1 MTNQKQ
7 LQTYLYST
15 VGIVIMFVVVVAIN
29 VISSVAKARVD
40 LTAEK
45 IYTLSDGTK
54 KILAKLD
61 APVEIRFYYT
71 KNDVAMP
78 PRLKNYAQRVE
89 DLLGEYRRAAKGKL
103 EIKKFNPEPDSD
115 AEESANLDGVEG
127 QLVNTGDKIYFGLA
141 VSCLDSKVAIPALSE
156 DREKLL
162 EYDLSRAISRVVT
175 PTKPVIGV
183 MSALQIFGEFNP
195 MMMRMGQQGRSEP
208 WVFVSELKRDFDV
221 KQLQMEV
228 DKIDDDIKVLLVI
241 YPKGISDKAQYAID
255 QFVLRG
261 GKLIA
266 FLDPLSIV
274 DVQNSPQNQMNPL
287 QAAASGGATMDKLLK
302 AWGLEFDINK
312 VVADMNFVT
321 RINRGN
327 RPEAAPAVLSLTG
340 DGVNTNDVVTSQL
353 DHLLLPFAGVF
364 AGTPAEGLKQTVLL
378 KTTKD
383 SQLVEKFM
391 AQFSGEQIS
400 KDFSPSAKEYPLAV
414 RLTGKFKTAFP
425 EGKPKDTA
433 KANDEKKDEK
443 EKEPSSDSLKASTT
457 DGAVILVGDADMLYD
472 QFSVQVQNFFGQK
485 IVNLMNGNLP
495 LLQNTVEQLSGDSN
509 LIAVRGRATMNRPFT
524 VVKRMQLQAEE
535 GYRGKLKELE
545 KSLQETQT
553 RLNDLQK
560 NKESGQ
566 RFILSPEQQA
576 EVKNFQ
582 KKEAEVKKELK
593 KVRRD
598 LNREIE
604 ALETRLKW
612 MNIAAMPLLVTIS
625 GISLALFKRKQTA
638 AK

>member
-1 MTNQKQ
+1 
-7 LQTYLYST
+7 
-15 VGIVIMFVVVVAIN
+15 
-29 VISSVAKARVD
+29 
-40 LTAEK
+40 
-45 IYTLSDGTK
+45 
-54 KILAKLD
+54 
-61 APVEIRFYYT
+61 
-71 KNDVAMP
+71 
-78 PRLKNYAQRVE
+78 
-89 DLLGEYRRAAKGKL
+89 
-103 EIKKFNPEPDSD
+103 
-115 AEESANLDGVEG
+115 
-127 QLVNTGDKIYFGLA
+127 
-141 VSCLDSKVAIPALSE
+141 
-156 DREKLL
+156 
-162 EYDLSRAISRVVT
+162 
-175 PTKPVIGV
+175 
-183 MSALQIFGEFNP
+183 
-195 MMMRMGQQGRSEP
+195 
-208 WVFVSELKRDFDV
+208 
-221 KQLQMEV
+221 MEV

-266 FLDPLSIV
+266 FLDPLSII
-274 DVQNSPQNQMNPL
+274 DTQNSPQNQMNPL

-321 RINRGN
+321 RINRGG
-327 RPEAAPAVLSLTG
+327 RPEEAPAVLSLTG
-340 DGVNTNDVVTSQL
+340 EGVNTNDVVTSQI

-400 KDFSPSAKEYPLAV
+400 KDFSASAKEYPLAI

-425 EGKPKDTA
+425 DGKPKDTV
-433 KANDEKKDEK
+433 KPNDEKKDEK

-524 VVKRMQLQAEE
+524 VVKRMQEQAEA

-566 RFILSPEQQA
+566 RFILSPEQQV

-593 KVRRD
+593 KVKRD
-598 LNREIE
+598 LSREIE

-612 MNIAAMPLLVTIS
+612 LNIAAMPFLVTIS

>member
-61 APVEIRFYYT
+61 TPVEIRFYYT

-115 AEESANLDGVEG
+115 AEESANLDGIEG

-141 VSCLDSKVAIPALSE
+141 VSCLDSKVAIPLAE

-162 EYDLSRAISRVVT
+162 EYDLSRAISRVVA

-183 MSALQIFGEFNP
+183 MSSLQIFGEFNP

-208 WVFVSELKRDFDV
+208 WVFVSELKRDFEV

-340 DGVNTNDVVTSQL
+340 EGVNTNDVVTSQL

-364 AGTPAEGLKQTVLL
+364 AGTPVEGLKQTVLL

-425 EGKPKDTA
+425 DGKPKDTS

-524 VVKRMQLQAEE
+524 VVKRMQAQAEE

>member
-1 MTNQKQ
+1 
-7 LQTYLYST
+7 
-15 VGIVIMFVVVVAIN
+15 V
-29 VISSVAKARVD
+29 
-40 LTAEK
+40 
-45 IYTLSDGTK
+45 
-54 KILAKLD
+54 
-61 APVEIRFYYT
+61 
-71 KNDVAMP
+71 
-78 PRLKNYAQRVE
+78 
-89 DLLGEYRRAAKGKL
+89 
-103 EIKKFNPEPDSD
+103 
-115 AEESANLDGVEG
+115 
-127 QLVNTGDKIYFGLA
+127 
-141 VSCLDSKVAIPALSE
+141 
-156 DREKLL
+156 
-162 EYDLSRAISRVVT
+162 
-175 PTKPVIGV
+175 
-183 MSALQIFGEFNP
+183 
-195 MMMRMGQQGRSEP
+195 
-208 WVFVSELKRDFDV
+208 
-221 KQLQMEV
+221 
-228 DKIDDDIKVLLVI
+228 
-241 YPKGISDKAQYAID
+241 
-255 QFVLRG
+255 
-261 GKLIA
+261 
-266 FLDPLSIV
+266 
-274 DVQNSPQNQMNPL
+274 
-287 QAAASGGATMDKLLK
+287 
-302 AWGLEFDINK
+302 
-312 VVADMNFVT
+312 
-321 RINRGN
+321 
-327 RPEAAPAVLSLTG
+327 APAVLSLTG
-340 DGVNTNDVVTSQL
+340 EGVNTNDVVTSQI

-425 EGKPKDTA
+425 DGKPKDTA

-524 VVKRMQLQAEE
+524 VVKRMQAQAEE

>member
-61 APVEIRFYYT
+61 TPVEIRFYYT

-89 DLLGEYRRAAKGKL
+89 DLLGEYRRAAKGKI

-183 MSALQIFGEFNP
+183 MSSLQIFGEFNP

-261 GKLIA
+261 GKLVA

-340 DGVNTNDVVTSQL
+340 DGINTNDVVTSQL

-425 EGKPKDTA
+425 DGKPKDTA

-443 EKEPSSDSLKASTT
+443 EKEPSSDSLKTSTT

-524 VVKRMQLQAEE
+524 VVKRMQAQAEE

>member
-1 MTNQKQ
+1 LDAAWSIF
-7 LQTYLYST
+7 LQVLYRVTGPFLSFGSMFSLT
-15 VGIVIMFVVVVAIN
+15 SLACALGIAVALIALRLRRRQRRIRLRVIMRALF
-29 VISSVAKARVD
+29 
-40 LTAEK
+40 
-45 IYTLSDGTK
+45 
-54 KILAKLD
+54 
-61 APVEIRFYYT
+61 
-71 KNDVAMP
+71 
-78 PRLKNYAQRVE
+78 PRRITFHA
-89 DLLGEYRRAAKGKL
+89 
-103 EIKKFNPEPDSD
+103 S
-115 AEESANLDGVEG
+115 
-127 QLVNTGDKIYFGLA
+127 TGI
-141 VSCLDSKVAIPALSE
+141 
-156 DREKLL
+156 
-162 EYDLSRAISRVVT
+162 DLSYLVFNTFIFGAMFGWALFSFRAISNGTISILTSAFGTPAATALPEFATRAMLTVVLFLAYEICYWLYHYLCHRVPFLWEFHKVHHSANVLT
-175 PTKPVIGV
+175 PITAFRVHPVDTWLFANMMSVVVGAANGV
-183 MSALQIFGEFNP
+183 ANYAVGTTVYHYVLTDTNLILVVFIHVYVHFQHSHLWIAFRGLAGRILLSPAHHQVHHSANPAHFNQP
-195 MMMRMGQQGRSEP
+195 STVPTNTNQTNVQPVYDVYASVQGRDLGS
-208 WVFVSELKRDFDV
+208 V
-221 KQLQMEV
+221 
-228 DKIDDDIKVLLVI
+228 
-241 YPKGISDKAQYAID
+241 
-255 QFVLRG
+255 
-261 GKLIA
+261 
-266 FLDPLSIV
+266 
-274 DVQNSPQNQMNPL
+274 
-287 QAAASGGATMDKLLK
+287 AT
-302 AWGLEFDINK
+302 EINK
-312 VVADMNFVT
+312 VVADMNLVT

-327 RPEAAPAVLSLTG
+327 RPEVAPAVLSLTG
-340 DGVNTNDVVTSQL
+340 EGVNTNDVVTSQI

-364 AGTPAEGLKQTVLL
+364 TGTPAEGLKQTVLL
-378 KTTKD
+378 KTTKR

-400 KDFSPSAKEYPLAV
+400 KDFSASDKEYPLAI

-443 EKEPSSDSLKASTT
+443 DKEPSADSLKASTT

-472 QFSVQVQNFFGQK
+472 QFSVQVGNFFGQK
-485 IVNLMNGNLP
+485 IVNLMNSNLP
-495 LLQNTVEQLSGDSN
+495 FLQNGVEQLSGDSN

-524 VVKRMQLQAEE
+524 VVKRMQAQAEE
-535 GYRGKLKELE
+535 GYRGKLKDLE

-598 LNREIE
+598 LNQDID